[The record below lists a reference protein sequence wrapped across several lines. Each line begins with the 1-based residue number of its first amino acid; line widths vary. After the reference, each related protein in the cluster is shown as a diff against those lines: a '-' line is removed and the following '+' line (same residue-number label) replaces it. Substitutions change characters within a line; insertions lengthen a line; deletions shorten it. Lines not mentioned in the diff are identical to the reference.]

1 MSAKPQNWGC
11 LLLAIALSLAALV
24 LGLFDI
30 WQRMVD
36 LSTSRVSGN
45 ILEQVRSSSVTV
57 HRLYAFG
64 AKVLALYIGLGVLA

>member
-45 ILEQVRSSSVTV
+45 ILDRTLPALHEQRE
-57 HRLYAFG
+57 G
-64 AKVLALYIGLGVLA
+64 GLI